1 MNLAIA
7 ALKRM
12 LPVGTEF
19 TAEFC
24 GHNIVKL
31 IMRCDKWAGKL
42 ITRRKVTRQTGDMVS
57 EFLDGPDTGK
67 EIYLN
72 WKGVKARTNENEEII
87 LTQNEDDDFLKITN
101 IGPLV

>member
-1 MNLAIA
+1 MNLSIA
-7 ALKRM
+7 GLKRM

-24 GHNIVKL
+24 GDVNMVK
-31 IMRCDKWAGKL
+31 AGKL

-72 WKGVKARTNENEEII
+72 WKGVKARMLGEDDDNTII
-87 LTQNEDDDFLKITN
+87 LTQPERGDFLKITD
-101 IGPLV
+101 LKHK